1 MSRAL
6 FIAMNAAD
14 VTQKCD
20 AANVGISAIETLP
33 NAGVRLVCMS
43 AHGAE
48 VMRQKLKSKLIDSD
62 SERYRIRPRT
72 PLW

>member
-1 MSRAL
+1 
-6 FIAMNAAD
+6 
-14 VTQKCD
+14 
-20 AANVGISAIETLP
+20 
-33 NAGVRLVCMS
+33 MS